1 LVIGVGGTPREQRDI
16 HDLMIDRIDQRC
28 DPVNSFAARPRD
40 PSDKE
45 SLLYCSG
52 SLAAGPRH
60 RPGAADYAAPRT
72 HDRAAS
78 WKPCDTISLTRTPP
92 QFL

>member
-1 LVIGVGGTPREQRDI
+1 
-16 HDLMIDRIDQRC
+16 MIDRIDQRC
-28 DPVNSFAARPRD
+28 DLVCRPTER

-72 HDRAAS
+72 RDRAAS
-78 WKPCDTISLTRTPP
+78 RKPLWHDQPDANGAAVPGNDVSLSASSGELPTS
-92 QFL
+92 L